1 MTMSRREAFGLAGA
15 AAAAA
20 ATAASPIRAHELEEI
35 ELWRGTPPGKGAVKG
50 AEIVGDKGAGYGAI
64 SNIARPR
71 MRVYRPN
78 NANGRAVIVCG
89 GGGYFRIQSWKE
101 GAPASRW
108 LQNHGY
114 TAFELLYR
122 LPNDGWE
129 ASAPFADAQRAMK
142 IIRSRAAEFDID
154 PRQIGI
160 MGMSAGGHLAGFT
173 ALQPSRKLY
182 SGTDRFESVSARPDF
197 AALLFPVV
205 SLRKPFDTT
214 RTRKEIIGT
223 APTAAAETE
232 WSLDTWATKDA
243 PPTILFSSADDP
255 ITPPGH
261 NIALFSALKKAGASV
276 EMHIFADGGHGWGLG
291 TPDETLNQWPSLFDA
306 WASRVAIKS

>member
-1 MTMSRREAFGLAGA
+1 MTISRREAFGLAGA
-15 AAAAA
+15 AAAAVV
-20 ATAASPIRAHELEEI
+20 TPPLRAHELEEI
-35 ELWRGTPPGKGAVKG
+35 ELWPGTPPGNGGVKG
-50 AEIVGDKGAGYGAI
+50 PEVVGDKGAGYGAV

-78 NANGRAVIVCG
+78 KSNGRAVVVCG

-101 GAPASRW
+101 SAPASRW

-142 IIRSRAAEFDID
+142 IIRARADEFDID
-154 PRQIGI
+154 PRKVGI

-173 ALQPSRKLY
+173 ALQPARPLY
-182 SGTDRFESVSARPDF
+182 SGADRFENASARPDF

-223 APTAAAETE
+223 KPAAAAEAE
-232 WSLDTWATKDA
+232 WSLDTYAAKDA
-243 PPTILFSSADDP
+243 PPTILFSAADDP
-255 ITPPGH
+255 TTPPGH
-261 NIALFSALKKAGASV
+261 NLALFSALQKAGASV
-276 EMHIFADGGHGWGLG
+276 EMHIFANGGHGWGLG
-291 TPDETLNQWPSLFDA
+291 TPDQTLSQWPGLFDA
-306 WASRVAIKS
+306 WVNRVALET